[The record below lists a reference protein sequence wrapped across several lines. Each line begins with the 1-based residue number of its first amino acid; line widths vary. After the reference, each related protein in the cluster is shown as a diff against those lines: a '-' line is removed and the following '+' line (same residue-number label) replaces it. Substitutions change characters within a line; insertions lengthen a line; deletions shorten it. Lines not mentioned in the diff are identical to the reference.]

1 MQGFEKIDL
10 NLSKEEQSETSP
22 NDHPAQKQTRLTKKK
37 VIIAS
42 ALLVLTLFSALI
54 FFPVQKTYFSA
65 QKTSTQA
72 KRVWDAVK
80 RQNIQEASV
89 ELEKTKSALAETEK
103 NLATLSLLR
112 FVPGLHL
119 YYSDAEHLVKAGS
132 NGLAVATILVDS
144 LKPYADVLGLK
155 GEGSFTGGTAEQR
168 IQTVVLTMGK
178 VTPRIDDIAKYLLL
192 AKEEVDGID
201 PARYPAFLA
210 GGKIHKQL
218 INLRQYTDQGV
229 TLINEARPLVKVLPT
244 LLGEAKERKYLVLFQ
259 NDKEL
264 RATGGFITAY
274 AIFRIDRG
282 IIHVDTSGDIY
293 NLDNS
298 LKKRSKAPE
307 PILAY
312 LPKVTTFNLRDANL
326 SPDFIESMKT
336 FTTLYQDATR
346 KVDVDGIIALDTH
359 VLTSTIK
366 ILDDE
371 VYAAGI
377 KFTSK
382 NDKRCDCA
390 QVIYVLEDII
400 SRPVGYEKGAG
411 RKDIIGVLIFSILEK
426 ALQSS
431 PKKYWG
437 PLVQQLLTLAN
448 QKHVLFYLFDK
459 EAQEGIEALN
469 AAGRIK
475 PFEGDYLHVNNTN
488 FAGAKANLYVKESVV
503 QEIDIGSDG
512 TITKT
517 LTLSYKNS
525 YPPSN
530 CDLEA
535 GQLCLNA
542 PLRNW
547 LRIFVPKGSTLI
559 KSQGSEVKMKSYEE
573 LDKTVFEGFFTV
585 KPQGSST
592 FTITYSLPFKLKKG
606 SPLPLLIQKQPGT
619 DRNQYIIKVNG
630 KEVEKFELLTDREIK
645 IESPR

>member
-1 MQGFEKIDL
+1 MSGFQKIEVAP
-10 NLSKEEQSETSP
+10 SVEQEAPQASASEDES
-22 NDHPAQKQTRLTKKK
+22 ASFLTKRKIA
-37 VIIAS
+37 VLAVVALVVLSGAIIFVLAQRTYAS
-42 ALLVLTLFSALI
+42 ARQSYHQAKLVL
-54 FFPVQKTYFSA
+54 
-65 QKTSTQA
+65 
-72 KRVWDAVK
+72 DAVK
-80 RQNIQEASV
+80 KQNIQLAKE
-89 ELEKTKSALAETEK
+89 ELDKTEK
-103 NLATLSLLR
+103 ELKTTQKNLRTLSFIG
-112 FVPGLHL
+112 FVPLL
-119 YYSDAEHLVKAGS
+119 SWYYSDAEHLLNASFRGVFF
-132 NGLAVATILVDS
+132 TRILIES
-144 LKPYADVLGLK
+144 LHPYADVLGLK
-155 GEGSFTGGTAEQR
+155 GEGSFVGGTAEQR

-178 VTPRIDDIAKYLLL
+178 VTPRIDDIAKELLL
-192 AKEEVDGID
+192 AKKEVDKVS
-201 PARYPAFLA
+201 PSHYPAFL
-210 GGKIHKQL
+210 GLGRVHKQL
-218 INLRQYTDQGV
+218 VAFQRLTDQGV
-229 TLINEARPLVKVLPT
+229 TLVDEARPLIKVLPT
-244 LLGEAKERKYLVLFQ
+244 LLGETKGKKYLVLFQ

-274 AIFRIDRG
+274 AIFRIDKG
-282 IIHVDTSGDIY
+282 IIHVDASDDIY
-293 NLDNS
+293 SLDNS
-298 LKKRSKAPE
+298 LRKRGKAPE
-307 PILAY
+307 PILKY
-312 LPKVTTFNLRDANL
+312 LPKVRTFNLRDSNL
-326 SPDFIESMKT
+326 SADYVDSMKT
-336 FTTLYQDATR
+336 FAALYQDASR

-359 VLTSTIK
+359 VLVSTIK

-371 VYAAGI
+371 VFAGGI
-377 KFTSK
+377 KFTTK
-382 NDKRCDCA
+382 TDKRCDCP
-390 QVIYVLEDII
+390 QVIYTLEELI
-400 SRPVGYEKGAG
+400 SRPVGYERAG
-411 RKDIIGVLIFSILEK
+411 RKDIIGVLLFAIMEK

-437 PLVQQLLTLAN
+437 PLVQELLTQVN
-448 QKHVLFYLFDK
+448 EKHVLFYLFD
-459 EAQEGIEALN
+459 EQAQAGVEALN

-547 LRIFVPKGSTLI
+547 LRILVPKGTTMV

-619 DRNQYIIKVNG
+619 DRNQYILKVNG
-630 KEVEKFELLTDREIK
+630 REIEKFELLTDREIK
-645 IESPR
+645 LEDPR